1 MKKTLKKVLSIIPY
15 LLLLISFILI
25 IQVAT
30 SMRKG
35 ETPTL
40 FGKAI
45 FFVVSPSMEDTIIAG
60 DIIFVNTNVDKYN
73 VGDIITFR
81 QPTDTNII
89 ITHRIIEIDIIY
101 GVSYYTT
108 LGDNNYESLDWEI
121 DFTEDYIIGKY
132 SSKSGFI
139 GSIYQSVFSNGLNV
153 IFIGI
158 VLVFIVIGGME
169 VFNIINT
176 LKQAKEKI
184 VLEEKEKL
192 IQEELE
198 KLRKQKENRKE

>member
-1 MKKTLKKVLSIIPY
+1 MKMGETIAVLVVFFMLLIFGIFFYAGIESRNIQKRSELMEEKKSIDVAQIISFLPELKCTSGNLTKALCVDDLKKDV
-15 LLLLISFILI
+15 F
-25 IQVAT
+25 A
-30 SMRKG
+30 
-35 ETPTL
+35 E
-40 FGKAI
+40 
-45 FFVVSPSMEDTIIAG
+45 
-60 DIIFVNTNVDKYN
+60 
-73 VGDIITFR
+73 
-81 QPTDTNII
+81 
-89 ITHRIIEIDIIY
+89 EI
-101 GVSYYTT
+101 GVQYKSY
-108 LGDNNYESLDWEI
+108 
-121 DFTEDYIIGKY
+121 
-132 SSKSGFI
+132 
-139 GSIYQSVFSNGLNV
+139 YQSVFSNGLNV